1 LIYNKKRF
9 IPIWF
14 IFIFLLIAL
23 VVQYV
28 VNVKYSFPDPHS
40 FKGEY
45 LYNPYTDIDTA
56 KWQISN
62 FHAHTHKFPG
72 SREINARNTQYLDSL
87 YSYLGYNVIGI
98 SDYQRINRYESKHT
112 WYVPVYEHGYQYYKN
127 HHLVLNPKKVSW
139 LDYFFKQTLSNKQ
152 FVINQLEK
160 DTSAVITLVHP
171 ILRAALS
178 YNDVKYLTNYNCLEV
193 IDNKYLFLSFYD
205 TILSNGHPVFL
216 MADDDTHNLKNVLE
230 TASCFNIINT
240 VPVRDSILHALKRG
254 HSFSVKLN
262 LNKYRTNEAK
272 RTALSNLPKLID
284 FNVKNDTISLRMN
297 NIVKTIKFIGQ
308 EGIGKKSLNN
318 TNNGS
323 YFFSKEDTYIRT
335 EIECM
340 DGTLYF
346 LNPVFRYN
354 GILKVDPSPPIDVF
368 KTWGWR
374 SIIIIILI
382 LGFILLYYKKVYV

>member
-1 LIYNKKRF
+1 MIYIKKKF
-9 IPIWF
+9 IPVWF

-23 VVQYV
+23 IVQYV
-28 VNVKYSFPDPHS
+28 VNVKYSFPEPHP
-40 FKGEY
+40 FIGEY
-45 LYNPYTDIDTA
+45 LYNPYANIDSA

-72 SREINARNTQYLDSL
+72 SRQLSERNTQYLDSI
-87 YSYLGYNVIGI
+87 YTYLGYNVIGI
-98 SDYQRINRYESKHT
+98 SDYQKINPYESRHA

-127 HHLVLNPKKVSW
+127 HHLVLNAKKVSW
-139 LDYFFKQTLSNKQ
+139 LDYFFKQTLNNKQ
-152 FVINQLEK
+152 FVINQLKK
-160 DTSAVITLVHP
+160 DTSVVITLVHP

-216 MADDDTHNLKNVLE
+216 MADDDTHNLKNLIE

-240 VPVRDSILHALKRG
+240 VPVRDSILFALKRG
-254 HSFSVKLN
+254 HSFSVKFN
-262 LNKYRTNEAK
+262 VNNYRTNEAK
-272 RTALSNLPKLID
+272 KTALADLPRLID
-284 FNVKNDTISLRMN
+284 FNTKNDTISLRMN

-308 EGIGKKSLNN
+308 EGIEKKSLNN
-318 TNNGS
+318 TKNGS

-340 DGTLYF
+340 DGTIYF

-354 GILKVDPSPPIDVF
+354 GILKVDPSPPVDVF
-368 KTWGWR
+368 KTWGYR
-374 SIIIIILI
+374 SFIIIILI
-382 LGFILLYYKKVYV
+382 LGFILFYY